1 MNDDL
6 GEFVGKGFALLRD
19 RLKAVEARKPINGV
33 DGDDAVVDYEKIRL
47 MLPAPIP
54 GKDGVVD
61 YAKIEAMIPDP
72 VKGDDAVVDYDK
84 IRLMIPNP
92 IPGKDGDDA
101 VVDYARI
108 EAMIPDPIPGQD
120 AVVDY
125 AKIRAMIPPPV
136 PGKDATAT
144 DGKDGVGVDNTSV
157 DKRGH
162 LIVTLTDGRKIDAG
176 KVKGKDGS
184 QFHGMV
190 AGGPSAVA
198 ARPSGV
204 ASIDFGD
211 ASNVAQAT
219 ITGVTSIAANSI
231 IQVDMRIEAT
241 PDHPINDL
249 LIDPIR
255 VAAYQIVAGVGFT
268 IYGTMVNATAHGKY
282 LINWSV
288 V

>member
-1 MNDDL
+1 MHDDL

-19 RLKAVEARKPINGV
+19 RLKAVEARKPINGI

-92 IPGKDGDDA
+92 IPGNDGDDA

-108 EAMIPDPIPGQD
+108 KEMIPDPIPGKD

-125 AKIRAMIPPPV
+125 AKIRAMMPPPV

-144 DGKDGVGVDNTSV
+144 DGIDGVGVDNTSV

-162 LIVTLTDGRKIDAG
+162 LIVTLTDGRTIDAG
-176 KVKGKDGS
+176 KVKGKDAQS
-184 QFHGMV
+184 YQGMI
-190 AGGPSAVA
+190 ASGPSPKNS
-198 ARPSGV
+198 ARVFFGSVDIVIGETILV
-204 ASIDFGD
+204 HGLQLQDRNSFTIMAMVDNSSVNLDVDSIDE
-211 ASNVAQAT
+211 NTVKL
-219 ITGVTSIAANSI
+219 TSLVEKTDVKISI
-231 IQVDMRIEAT
+231 IGA
-241 PDHPINDL
+241 
-249 LIDPIR
+249 
-255 VAAYQIVAGVGFT
+255 
-268 IYGTMVNATAHGKY
+268 
-282 LINWSV
+282 
-288 V
+288 